1 MNRPNENAETPPMDF
16 EFDQEMTLV
25 RDMARDFAVKEL
37 FPRASRHDTQE
48 HLDKEVF
55 EKLAELGLWG
65 LTVPEE
71 YGGSGLGNLALA
83 TVLIELNRGCAST
96 GVTVSVHNSLVG
108 APLRRFG
115 SEEQKK
121 QWFPRLATGEILGA
135 YCLTEPNAGSDAA
148 ALSTAA
154 KLDGDEWVLDGTKL
168 FVTNGAE
175 AGLFIVYARTD
186 PEAKRANGISAF
198 LVPKD
203 TKGLRV
209 GKKEKKTG
217 IRGSSTT
224 EVIFEGA
231 RVPTAN
237 LLGEQNRGFQI
248 AMDTLDGGRI
258 GIAAQS
264 VGIAQAC
271 LEESIKYSKD
281 RQQFSRPLADFQ
293 AIQWKLA
300 DMSTQIEASRLLTLK
315 AAWLRDK
322 NEPCGQQAA
331 QAKLFASRTANFCAD
346 EALQIHGG
354 AGYTDEFPVER
365 LFRDARITEIYEGAT
380 DIQRIVIARKVL
392 AS

>member
-1 MNRPNENAETPPMDF
+1 MDF
-16 EFDQEMTLV
+16 ALDQELTLV
-25 RDMARDFAVKEL
+25 RDMARDFAEKEL
-37 FPRASRHDTQE
+37 FPRAKQHDRQE
-48 HLDKEVF
+48 HLDPEVF
-55 EKLAELGLWG
+55 TKLAELGLWG

-83 TVLIELNRGCAST
+83 TVLIELNRACAST

-115 SEEQKK
+115 TDAQK
-121 QWFPRLATGEILGA
+121 QAWFPRLATGEVLGA
-135 YCLTEPNAGSDAA
+135 YCLTEANAGSDAA
-148 ALSTAA
+148 SLRTSARRE
-154 KLDGDEWVLDGTKL
+154 GDAYVLDGTKL

-186 PEAKRANGISAF
+186 PAAARASGISAF
-198 LVPKD
+198 LVPRD
-203 TKGLRV
+203 TPGLSV

-217 IRGSSTT
+217 IRGSSTV
-224 EVIFEGA
+224 EIVFEGA
-231 RVPTAN
+231 RIPATN
-237 LLGEQNRGFQI
+237 LLGEENRGFQI

-271 LEESIKYSKD
+271 LEASTKYAKE
-281 RQQFSRPLADFQ
+281 RQQFGKPIGDFQ

-300 DMSTQIEASRLLTLK
+300 DMATQIEASRLLTLR
-315 AAWLRDK
+315 AAWLRDR
-322 NEPCGQQAA
+322 NTEPVGHVAA
-331 QAKLFASRTANFCAD
+331 QAKLFASKTANFCAD
-346 EALQIHGG
+346 EAVQIHGG
-354 AGYTDEFPVER
+354 AGYTDEFVVER

-392 AS
+392 A

>member
-1 MNRPNENAETPPMDF
+1 MDF
-16 EFDQEMTLV
+16 ALDQELTLV
-25 RDMARDFAVKEL
+25 RDMARDFAEKEL
-37 FPRASRHDTQE
+37 FPRAAKHDRQE
-48 HLDKEVF
+48 HLDPEVYA
-55 EKLAELGLWG
+55 KLAELGLWG
-65 LTVPEE
+65 LTAPEE
-71 YGGSGLGNLALA
+71 CGGSGLGNLALA

-108 APLRRFG
+108 APLKRFG
-115 SEEQKK
+115 SKEQ
-121 QWFPRLATGEILGA
+121 QQTWFPRLATGEILGA

-148 ALSTAA
+148 ALRTTA
-154 KLDGDEWVLDGTKL
+154 KLVGGDYVLDGTKL
-168 FVTNGAE
+168 FVTNGTE

-186 PEAKRANGISAF
+186 PSAAKANGISAF
-198 LVPKD
+198 LVPRD

-224 EVIFEGA
+224 EVVFEGA
-231 RVPTAN
+231 RVPAAN
-237 LLGEQNRGFQI
+237 LLGEKNRGFQV

-258 GIAAQS
+258 GIAAQA
-264 VGIAQAC
+264 VGIGQAC
-271 LEESIKYSKD
+271 LEASAKYAKE
-281 RQQFSRPLADFQ
+281 RQQFGRPIGDFQ

-300 DMSTQIEASRLLTLK
+300 DMSTQIEASRLLTLS
-315 AAWLRDK
+315 AAWLRDQ

-331 QAKLFASRTANFCAD
+331 QAKLFASKTANFCAD
-346 EALQIHGG
+346 EAVQIHGG

-392 AS
+392 A